1 MRIFGSVVGNNNS
14 GALDIRRLK
23 VAEEI
28 VFIAFIDR
36 GNPVVTNKGLSKDK
50 NLAFV

>member
-1 MRIFGSVVGNNNS
+1 MRVFGSVVGDNNP
-14 GALDIRRLK
+14 GALNSWRLK

-36 GNPVVTNKGLSKDK
+36 GNPVVTNKGLSEDQ